1 MQGCQKTKLRKYLSS
16 TWHRV
21 IIKESRKEEAIIWLD
36 QHNIIAHCGGFNDDY
51 FDTNLNTVQFVF
63 YEADT
68 SDISCAESFAE
79 MFTLDNEVRTYEV

>member
-21 IIKESRKEEAIIWLD
+21 IIK
-36 QHNIIAHCGGFNDDY
+36 DDY
-51 FDTNLNTVQFVF
+51 FDTKLNTVQFVF